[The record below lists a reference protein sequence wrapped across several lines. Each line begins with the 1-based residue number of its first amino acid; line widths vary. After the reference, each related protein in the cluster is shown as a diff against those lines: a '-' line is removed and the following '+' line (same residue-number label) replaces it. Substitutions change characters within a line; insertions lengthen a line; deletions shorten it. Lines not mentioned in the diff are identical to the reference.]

1 MSKVL
6 RVDEI
11 HTYYGESHILQGISL
26 EVKDGIVTL
35 LGRNGAGKTTTLKSI
50 IGLTPPRKGKI
61 LFDEEEITGLQP
73 FQIARLGL
81 GYVPENRE
89 IFSTLTV
96 LENLK
101 IAMARQGRWTLER
114 IFDLLP
120 ILEKRKAHRGKSL
133 SGGEQQMLS
142 IARALIG
149 NPTLLLLDE
158 PSEGLAPLIIQAITD
173 LIRSI
178 REEGIFIFLV
188 EQSLEVAKKMSDYS
202 YIMDEGKMIYSGRI
216 ETILND
222 ESLMKKYLLV

>member
-1 MSKVL
+1 ML

-26 EVKDGIVTL
+26 EVKDGIITL

-61 LFDEEEITGLQP
+61 LFDGEEITGLQP
-73 FQIARLGL
+73 FQIARKGL

-96 LENLK
+96 LENLR
-101 IAMARQGRWTLER
+101 IAMARPGRWTLER
-114 IFDLLP
+114 IFELLP
-120 ILEKRKAHRGKSL
+120 ILEKRKTHRGKAL

-158 PSEGLAPLIIQAITD
+158 PSEGLAPLIIRAITD

-178 REEGIFIFLV
+178 REEGVFILLV
-188 EQSLEVAKKMSDYS
+188 EQSLDMAKKVSDYS
-202 YIMDEGKMIYSGRI
+202 YIMDEGKMIYSGGI

>member
-1 MSKVL
+1 
-6 RVDEI
+6 
-11 HTYYGESHILQGISL
+11 
-26 EVKDGIVTL
+26 
-35 LGRNGAGKTTTLKSI
+35 
-50 IGLTPPRKGKI
+50 
-61 LFDEEEITGLQP
+61 LQP
-73 FQIARLGL
+73 FQIARRGL

-114 IFDLLP
+114 IFELLP
-120 ILEKRKAHRGKSL
+120 ILEKRKTHRGKSL

-158 PSEGLAPLIIQAITD
+158 PSEGLAPLIIRAITD

-178 REEGIFIFLV
+178 KEEGIFILLV
-188 EQSLEVAKKMSDYS
+188 EQSLEVAKRVTDYS

-216 ETILND
+216 EKILND

>member
-1 MSKVL
+1 ML

-26 EVKDGIVTL
+26 EVKDRIMTL

-50 IGLTPPRKGKI
+50 IGLTPPKKGTI
-61 LFDEEEITGLQP
+61 FFDGEEITGLQP
-73 FQIARLGL
+73 FQIARRGL

-101 IAMARQGRWTLER
+101 IAMARRGRWTLAR
-114 IFDLLP
+114 IFELLP
-120 ILEKRKAHRGKSL
+120 ILEERKAHRGKSL

-158 PSEGLAPLIIQAITD
+158 PSEGLAPLIVKAITD

-178 REEGIFIFLV
+178 GEEGIFILLV
-188 EQSLEVAKKMSDYS
+188 EQSLEVAKKVSDYS
-202 YIMDEGKMIYSGRI
+202 YIMDEGRIIYSGGI
-216 ETILND
+216 ERILND

>member
-1 MSKVL
+1 VL
-6 RVDEI
+6 SVDDI

-26 EVKDGIVTL
+26 EVKDGVITL

-61 LFDEEEITGLQP
+61 LFDGEEITGLQP
-73 FQIARLGL
+73 FQIARRGL

-101 IAMARQGRWTLER
+101 IAMTRQGRWTLES
-114 IFDLLP
+114 IFELLP
-120 ILEKRKAHRGKSL
+120 ILEKRKAHRGKAL

-158 PSEGLAPLIIQAITD
+158 PSEGLAPLIIQAIID

-178 REEGIFIFLV
+178 REEGIFILLV
-188 EQSLEVAKKMSDYS
+188 EQSLEVARKVSDYS

-216 ETILND
+216 ETILNE

>member
-1 MSKVL
+1 VL
-6 RVDEI
+6 SVDEI

-26 EVKDGIVTL
+26 EVKDGIITL

-61 LFDEEEITGLQP
+61 LFDGEEITGLQP
-73 FQIARLGL
+73 FQIARRGL

-101 IAMARQGRWTLER
+101 IAMTRQGRWTLER
-114 IFDLLP
+114 IFELLP

-142 IARALIG
+142 IARALVG

-158 PSEGLAPLIIQAITD
+158 PSEGLAPLIIRAITD

-178 REEGIFIFLV
+178 REEGIFILLV
-188 EQSLEVAKKMSDYS
+188 EQSLEVAKKVSDYS

-216 ETILND
+216 ETILDD

>member
-1 MSKVL
+1 VL

-26 EVKDGIVTL
+26 EVKDGIITL
-35 LGRNGAGKTTTLKSI
+35 LGRNGAGKTTTLKSV

-61 LFDEEEITGLQP
+61 LFDGEEITGLQP
-73 FQIARLGL
+73 FQIARRGL

-101 IAMARQGRWTLER
+101 IAMTRPGRWTLER
-114 IFDLLP
+114 IFELLP

-158 PSEGLAPLIIQAITD
+158 PSEGLAPLIIRVITD

-178 REEGIFIFLV
+178 KEEGILILLV
-188 EQSLEVAKKMSDYS
+188 EQSLEVAKKVSDYS
-202 YIMDEGKMIYSGRI
+202 YIMDEGKVIYSGRI
-216 ETILND
+216 EKILND

>member
-26 EVKDGIVTL
+26 EVKEGIVTL

-114 IFDLLP
+114 IFELLP

-178 REEGIFIFLV
+178 REEGIFILLV

>member
-26 EVKDGIVTL
+26 EVRDGIITL

-50 IGLTPPRKGKI
+50 IGLTPPRQGRI
-61 LFDEEEITGLQP
+61 LFDGEEITGLKP
-73 FQIARLGL
+73 FQIARRGL

-101 IAMARQGRWTLER
+101 IAMVRRGRWTLER
-114 IFDLLP
+114 IFELLP
-120 ILEKRKAHRGKSL
+120 ILGERRAHRGKSL

-158 PSEGLAPLIIQAITD
+158 PSEGLAPLIIRAITD

-178 REEGIFIFLV
+178 REERIFILLV
-188 EQSLEVAKKMSDYS
+188 EQSLEVAKKVSDYS

-216 ETILND
+216 EKILND
-222 ESLMKKYLLV
+222 ESLMKQYLLV

>member
-11 HTYYGESHILQGISL
+11 NTFYGESHILQGISL
-26 EVKDGIVTL
+26 EVKDGIITL

-61 LFDEEEITGLQP
+61 LFNGEEITGLQP
-73 FQIARLGL
+73 FQIARRGL

-158 PSEGLAPLIIQAITD
+158 PSEGLAPLIIRAITD

-178 REEGIFIFLV
+178 QEEGIFILLV
-188 EQSLEVAKKMSDYS
+188 EQSLEVAKKVSDYS
-202 YIMDEGKMIYSGRI
+202 YIMDEGKMIYSGPI
-216 ETILND
+216 EKILND

>member
-1 MSKVL
+1 VL

-178 REEGIFIFLV
+178 REEGIFILLV

>member
-1 MSKVL
+1 MLS
-6 RVDEI
+6 VDDI

-26 EVKDGIVTL
+26 EVKDGVITL

-61 LFDEEEITGLQP
+61 LFDGEEITGLQP
-73 FQIARLGL
+73 FQIARRGL

-101 IAMARQGRWTLER
+101 IAMTRQGRWTLES
-114 IFDLLP
+114 IFELLP
-120 ILEKRKAHRGKSL
+120 ILEKRKAHRGKAL

-158 PSEGLAPLIIQAITD
+158 PSEGLAPLIIQAIID

-178 REEGIFIFLV
+178 REEGIFILLV
-188 EQSLEVAKKMSDYS
+188 EQSLEVARKVSDYS

-216 ETILND
+216 ETILNE

>member
-6 RVDEI
+6 RVDDI

-26 EVKDGIVTL
+26 EVQDGILTL

-61 LFDEEEITGLQP
+61 LFDGEEITGLKP
-73 FQIARLGL
+73 FQIARRGL

-101 IAMARQGRWTLER
+101 IAMARPGRWTLER
-114 IFDLLP
+114 IFELLP
-120 ILEKRKAHRGKSL
+120 ILEKRKAHRGKLL

-158 PSEGLAPLIIQAITD
+158 PSEGLAPLVIRAITD

-178 REEGIFIFLV
+178 REEGIFILLV
-188 EQSLEVAKKMSDYS
+188 EQSLEVAKKVSDYS

-216 ETILND
+216 EKILND